1 MSLRWKLHRLGRM
14 GASEIVYRAR
24 QAVHSKLEGAGFGLA
39 QPTQPRGEGGR
50 AWLADLPRRFDQQHY
65 VAAAERILS
74 GYFNVFAMRGAALGF
89 PPTWNRDPKSHTTAP
104 LAFGKTLNYRDER
117 LVGDIKYLWEPSRH
131 LELVTLAQAWQLTR
145 NPRYLMACRTL
156 LESWFDQCPYPL
168 GVHWTS
174 SLEHGVR
181 LVNWAFAWHLL
192 GGERSELFADDGGRA
207 FKSRWLRVIYQHAH
221 FIAGHLS
228 RFSSANNHLLG
239 EYMGLMVAC
248 STWPLW
254 PESSGWQTIAF
265 EGFEREA
272 LLQTAA
278 DGVNREQ
285 AIWYHHEVADMMLIC
300 GLVARAT
307 GRDFSRAYWQRFE
320 SMLEFIA
327 SLMDAGGNLPMIGDS
342 DDAVMLRL
350 DPTPQ
355 ASVYRSLLAAGAIL
369 FQRSDFKAK
378 AQTCDAKTQWLLGDA
393 AVEQFD
399 ALPVTH
405 AAPRRVFADGGYY
418 ILGSDFDTAGE
429 VRIVADAAPLG
440 YLSIAA
446 HGHADALA
454 FTLSVGGLE
463 LLIDPGTYAYHTQ
476 SRWRDYF
483 KGTSA
488 HNTVRID
495 GVDQSV
501 SGGKFMWV
509 RHANARCQ
517 QFSSDGS
524 TEVWQAAHD
533 GYERLRDPVFVARRL
548 EYQRAMSGLKV
559 VELIR
564 CREEHRLEQFW
575 HFAPQCRVQLAGSV
589 LEVTRESV
597 GLRMQLPPTFEAT
610 VVRGSESPILGWY
623 SARFD
628 EKVPCD
634 TVRVHGA
641 VRGDVRIETTV
652 EIFELGFD
660 RLSPNGGSTGIASVR
675 PEPVEGFL
683 HP

>member
-14 GASEIVYRAR
+14 GASEIAYRTR
-24 QAVHSKLEGAGFGLA
+24 QAVHATLERAGVGLA
-39 QPTQPRGEGGR
+39 QPTEPRGEAGR
-50 AWLADLPRRFDQQHY
+50 AWIAELPRRFDQQPY

-74 GYFNVFAMRGAALGF
+74 GHFNVFAMRNAALGF
-89 PPTWNRDPKSHTTAP
+89 PPTWNRDPKTHTTAP
-104 LAFGKTLNYRDER
+104 LAFGKTLNYRDEQ
-117 LVGDIKYLWEPSRH
+117 LVGDIKYLWEPNRH
-131 LELVTLAQAWQLTR
+131 LELVTLAQAWHLTR
-145 NPRYLMACRTL
+145 DRRYLTACRTL
-156 LESWFDQCPYPL
+156 LQSWIDQCPYPL

-181 LVNWAFAWHLL
+181 LVNWTFAWHLL
-192 GGERSELFADDGGRA
+192 GGECSELFADGEGSA
-207 FKSRWLRVIYQHAH
+207 FKSRWLQVIYQHAH
-221 FIAGHLS
+221 FIAGHFS

-239 EYMGLMVAC
+239 EYMGLIMA
-248 STWPLW
+248 SFTWPLW
-254 PESSGWQTIAF
+254 SESSGWRTIAR

-300 GLVARAT
+300 GLVACAN
-307 GRDFSRAYWQRFE
+307 GRDFSRTYWQRLE

-327 SLMDAGGNLPMIGDS
+327 SLMDAGGNVPMIGDS

-350 DPTPQ
+350 DPMPQ
-355 ASVYRSLLAAGAIL
+355 PNAYRSLLATGAVL
-369 FQRSDFKAK
+369 FQRGDFKAK
-378 AQTCDAKTQWLLGDA
+378 AKTIDAKTQWLLGDA
-393 AVEQFD
+393 AIKRFD

-405 AAPRRVFADGGYY
+405 AAPRRVFAEGGYY

-454 FTLSVGGLE
+454 FTMSVGGLE

-488 HNTVRID
+488 HNTLRID

-509 RHANARCQ
+509 RHAQVRCDE
-517 QFSSDGS
+517 FDTEGDL
-524 TEVWQAAHD
+524 EVWQASHD
-533 GYERLRDPVFVARRL
+533 GYRRLKDPVSVARRL
-548 EYQRAMSGLKV
+548 QFQPATRRLTIV
-559 VELIR
+559 DLIE
-564 CREEHRLEQFW
+564 CRDEHDVEQFW
-575 HFAPQCRVQLAGSV
+575 HFAPQCDVRLVDSV
-589 LEVTRESV
+589 LEVRHESI
-597 GLRMQLPPTFEAT
+597 GLRMQLPTSLEAR
-610 VVRGSESPILGWY
+610 VIRGSEAPILGWY

-634 TVRVHGA
+634 TARVSGSI
-641 VRGDVRIETTV
+641 RGPARFETTV
-652 EIFELGFD
+652 EILGIPASAQRVKNAKRACD
-660 RLSPNGGSTGIASVR
+660 YVPAPASPS
-675 PEPVEGFL
+675 
-683 HP
+683 